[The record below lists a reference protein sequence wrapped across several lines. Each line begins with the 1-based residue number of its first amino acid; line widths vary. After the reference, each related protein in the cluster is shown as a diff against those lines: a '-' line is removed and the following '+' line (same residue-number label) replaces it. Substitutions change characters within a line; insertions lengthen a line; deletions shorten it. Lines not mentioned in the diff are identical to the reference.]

1 MYVPKHFE
9 GDETTGRQI
18 MQDHGWALL
27 MTADAAS
34 RMIWVER

>member
-27 MTADAAS
+27 MTADADAAPTAIS
-34 RMIWVER
+34 